1 MGPSWNSKGGHDR
14 GPFAEGTES
23 YVESEPNKWPSQVP
37 GWIATR
43 PGSRRYARSVDA
55 TRQTAEMQSHTKA
68 GVVYALAA
76 YGFWGVVPAYWKLLG
91 HVPPAEILAH
101 RVLWTLL
108 GTALL
113 LAASGRAGELRAT
126 LRSGPRLLTLAFSAL
141 LIGGNW
147 GVFLWAMV
155 NERVLE
161 TSLGY
166 YLSPL
171 VNVLLGR
178 LFLGERLS
186 RGATLA
192 VALAGCGVAVLAVG
206 LGGLPW
212 VSLYLAVTF
221 AFYSL
226 VRKVAPVRPLVG
238 LTVETGL
245 LVPLAVG
252 YLVFLSLNG
261 RGQFVAADATAAL
274 LLGGGV
280 VTAFPLLCFASAA
293 RRLWLTT
300 LGLFQYLAP
309 SLTFLLAVL
318 VYREPFSAIQGVAFA
333 IIWIA
338 LGIYSADALRPRA
351 TPAPRAAAA
360 R

>member
-1 MGPSWNSKGGHDR
+1 M
-14 GPFAEGTES
+14 AE
-23 YVESEPNKWPSQVP
+23 
-37 GWIATR
+37 AR
-43 PGSRRYARSVDA
+43 P
-55 TRQTAEMQSHTKA
+55 TAESRSDAAT
-68 GVVYALAA
+68 GILYALAA
-76 YGFWGVVPAYWKLLG
+76 YGFWGVVPIYWKLLG
-91 HVPPAEILAH
+91 HVPPLEILAH

-126 LRSGPRLLTLAFSAL
+126 LRSGPRLLTLTLSAL

-147 GVFLWAMV
+147 GVFLWAML
-155 NERVLE
+155 NDRLLE
-161 TSLGY
+161 ASLGY
-166 YLSPL
+166 YLNPL
-171 VNVLLGR
+171 VNVVLGR

-186 RGATLA
+186 RGAGAA

-221 AFYSL
+221 ALYGL

-238 LTVETGL
+238 LTVETAI

-252 YLVFLSLNG
+252 YLVFLSAAG
-261 RGQFVAADATAAL
+261 RSHFVAPDLTAL
-274 LLGGGV
+274 LLIGGGF

-300 LGLFQYLAP
+300 LGLVQYLAP
-309 SLTFLLAVL
+309 SLTFLLAVA
-318 VYREPFSAIQGVAFA
+318 VYREPFSAVQGGAFA
-333 IIWIA
+333 LIWVA
-338 LGIYSADALRPRA
+338 LAVYTVDALRGPGVRRQ
-351 TPAPRAAAA
+351 PGGAAA